1 MEVFEWTIE
10 DLSSFNPVNVVAHET
25 QFREEVDPEREAQA
39 QAKITSFFSEHQI
52 VPSPKVQHPMRVQ
65 KINLKTDI
73 YNSTAL
79 SESNN
84 NAQINCH
91 NNPTT
96 TTEVCDNNKIMCD
109 NSTQTALSFPP
120 ILPKDVEDILKR
132 FTIIEESSSS
142 NNMSANEEDGDRS
155 MMDISTLR
163 RKLFIKQ
170 PESPE
175 FDDSYSDDTFAIH
188 LSPAPNT
195 PEFAKSGKRVSED
208 GNNSISSDMFG
219 ELSPISMPERS
230 FDCSSPM
237 SSHQLNDI
245 SMASDG
251 KTLNFLKSMIK
262 FIYRFFRFFL
272 ISS

>member
-10 DLSSFNPVNVVAHET
+10 DLSSFNPVNVVPHET
-25 QFREEVDPEREAQA
+25 QFREETDPEREAQA
-39 QAKITSFFSEHQI
+39 QARITSFFSEHQI
-52 VPSPKVQHPMRVQ
+52 VPSPKVPHPMRVQ
-65 KINLKTDI
+65 KIDLNPDI

-84 NAQINCH
+84 NAQVSNNCH
-91 NNPTT
+91 IISSIIK
-96 TTEVCDNNKIMCD
+96 VCDNNKIMCD

-120 ILPKDVEDILKR
+120 ILPKEIEDLLKR
-132 FTIIEESSSS
+132 FQIEDS
-142 NNMSANEEDGDRS
+142 NNKSFNEEDESRSGDRS

-170 PESPE
+170 PDSPE
-175 FDDSYSDDTFAIH
+175 FNVSCSDDKFAVH
-188 LSPAPNT
+188 LSPAPDS
-195 PEFAKSGKRVSED
+195 PQLAKSSNNLKIIED

-237 SSHQLNDI
+237 SSHLNDI
-245 SMASDG
+245 SMTSDG
-251 KTLNFLKSMIK
+251 KKLFNSLNI
-262 FIYRFFRFFL
+262 
-272 ISS
+272 